1 MALKVEGPID
11 NGTPRRIWKVENS
24 DDRWPVNIHF
34 AFRWPFSINYANLV
48 SANKYLQ
55 ISTENDLQINLNN
68 LYDFDRIRIK
78 YISIDSS
85 LKALF

>member
-1 MALKVEGPID
+1 M
-11 NGTPRRIWKVENS
+11 
-24 DDRWPVNIHF
+24 
-34 AFRWPFSINYANLV
+34 

-78 YISIDSS
+78 YISIDSP